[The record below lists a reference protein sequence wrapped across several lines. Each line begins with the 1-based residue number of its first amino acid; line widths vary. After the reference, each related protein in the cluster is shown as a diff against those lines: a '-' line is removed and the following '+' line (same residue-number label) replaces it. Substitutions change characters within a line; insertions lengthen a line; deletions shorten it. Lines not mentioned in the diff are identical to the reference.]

1 MRASRMDDGLTSLK
15 VLEKINMTKQ
25 YIQSHQTE
33 LPNRL
38 YSAMDGLSRTALAFL
53 EAQGKPGWASSVE
66 SEDGDKMW
74 SPEQAQQLEQLI
86 PQTVQRGGAMG
97 LGTLKFGTESSLI
110 APAEDLNLPSL
121 DDMVANVRAYLA
133 MLDAKNKEIAKAIG
147 PVAIVNSMTSD
158 IQIGPVIPWMPVPI
172 MIPPRMLLPIFN
184 ALLES
189 CRLLV
194 SSSAFDIPFLRKLF
208 SIVLAIY
215 DVSRGEW
222 RDGVLS
228 FLGFFSNS
236 WMYFGVMGKTFRW
249 VYNFIS
255 PDLQTQLEDD
265 VFASMKSAFL
275 GGWLWLIGIIS
286 PNFIRSTVN
295 NLVDTAKK
303 PVEELNKTL
312 EQLSA
317 QATESAKQLG
327 VKIEF
332 PKVPLDKIPS
342 FDDIQNFQAI
352 LHQPEIVCSPV
363 FQQALAP
370 AMAIPVLRIFL
381 ELLDIP
387 TRPEKF
393 AEMCKDQPKSG
404 SVADSITQ
412 ALTPTIVPA
421 TPSPESKEQ
430 KGGGSLAQPKRR
442 LSMKRRQ
449 KVEA

>member
-1 MRASRMDDGLTSLK
+1 MDDLNSLA
-15 VLEKINMTKQ
+15 VLDKIKTTKQ
-25 YIQSHQTE
+25 YLQNHQSD
-33 LPNRL
+33 LPNHI
-38 YSAMDGLSRTALAFL
+38 YKAMDGLSRTGLAFL
-53 EAQGKPGWASSVE
+53 EAKGAKGWANNVQT
-66 SEDGDKMW
+66 EDGEPMW
-74 SPEQAQQLEQLI
+74 SSEQAEQIEHLI

-97 LGTLKFGTESSLI
+97 MGTLKFGVDSDLI
-110 APAEDLNLPSL
+110 KPVDEHLPSL
-121 DDMVANVRAYLA
+121 DDMVANVRSYLA
-133 MLDAKNKEIAKAIG
+133 TLDEKNKEIAKAIG

-172 MIPPRMLLPIFN
+172 RIPPRMILPIFN
-184 ALLES
+184 GLLES

-194 SSSAFDIPFLRKLF
+194 SSNAFDIPVLRKIF

-228 FLGFFSNS
+228 FLGVFSNN
-236 WMYFGVMGKTFRW
+236 WMFLGMMGKTFRW

-255 PDLQTQLEDD
+255 PDLQTRLEDD

-275 GGWLWLIGIIS
+275 GGWLWVISLIS
-286 PNFIRSTVN
+286 PDFIRVTVN
-295 NLVDTAKK
+295 NLIDTAKK
-303 PVEELNKTL
+303 PVEELNKQL

-332 PKVPLDKIPS
+332 PRIPLDKIPS

-363 FQQALAP
+363 FQQALQP
-370 AMAIPVLRIFL
+370 AMTVPVLRVFL

-393 AEMCKDQPKSG
+393 AEFCKGQPA
-404 SVADSITQ
+404 SVAEAITKT
-412 ALTPTIVPA
+412 LTPVIVPVKQ
-421 TPSPESKEQ
+421 E
-430 KGGGSLAQPKRR
+430 GGGSLALPKRR
-442 LSMKRRQ
+442 LSLKKRQ
-449 KVEA
+449 TMNGV